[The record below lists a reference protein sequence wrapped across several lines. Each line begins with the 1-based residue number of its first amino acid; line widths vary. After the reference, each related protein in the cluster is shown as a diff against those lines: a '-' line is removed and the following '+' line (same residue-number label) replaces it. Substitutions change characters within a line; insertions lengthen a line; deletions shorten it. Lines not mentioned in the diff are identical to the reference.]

1 MYKYKEIGEEYY
13 GKWWDIVDTEYPGY
27 FDEPSTAEEEQ
38 APRSSGGRAE
48 SVNPNVA
55 PPSQSRDPRVNKQ
68 LHQHA
73 PTHQQRPEPKTNK
86 QTQRPSY
93 DRQTEMSRLLGSGLT
108 LTQAKRYLDN
118 KDEQAE
124 IERLIQS
131 SSTDQHDRNDST
143 TNTANNFVRSTRGR
157 SLTQQTNK

>member
-1 MYKYKEIGEEYY
+1 MYKYKEIGEDYY

-27 FDEPSTAEEEQ
+27 FDEPSTAEEEHP
-38 APRSSGGRAE
+38 PRSSEGQTK
-48 SVNPNVA
+48 STNTHVA

-73 PTHQQRPEPKTNK
+73 PTHQQRPEPKTNN
-86 QTQRPSY
+86 QTQRTSY
-93 DRQTEMSRLLGSGLT
+93 DRQTEMTRLLGSGLT

-131 SSTDQHDRNDST
+131 STTDQIGRKDTTTST
-143 TNTANNFVRSTRGR
+143 ATNYVRSTRGR
-157 SLTQQTNK
+157 SLNQQINK